1 MHTMNARLILATVAG
16 ATLLVSPFAASAA
29 STKDAK
35 TTSAPA
41 KPAKVAKARTHKT
54 HKAAKPKT
62 DTKAQ

>member
-1 MHTMNARLILATVAG
+1 MNARMILATVAG

-41 KPAKVAKARTHKT
+41 KPKTDAKAK
-54 HKAAKPKT
+54 
-62 DTKAQ
+62 